1 MTMVT
6 CLSGWRMTGKDGDEI
21 MDDKVFVRDESA
33 RSANCMLERKV
44 IDTHV
49 HVVGRGDT
57 VKGFTASLE
66 FVCGPAFSSMLMS
79 LKTPAFAVSD
89 EKIMEDLL
97 GVVNSSES
105 TDYAVFLAMD
115 GVYKNGKFVA
125 RETHLMVPNDYII
138 GLSRTNKKVL
148 FGASVHPYREAADML
163 AVAKRCTD
171 EGAALFVWSP
181 SEQQINPEDDR
192 CIPLY
197 VCLARE
203 GIPLLLHTGSGFA
216 PHMTDFKVNNYS
228 DPQKLK
234 NALDIGVKV
243 IVSRCAASPDGN
255 GTPGGGPE
263 DLLDMLRTAEEKK
276 WDLYADISACCAP
289 SQIGYLERIR
299 REIEEGRISPKRFLY
314 GSDFPMPSVDI
325 NVVKE
330 PLSTS
335 ELVEHIS
342 GQGNPLDNHYRIL
355 KDFGIHESIFTNACD
370 VLRL

>member
-1 MTMVT
+1 MRGVT
-6 CLSGWRMTGKDGDEI
+6 CLSGWRMAGKDEDEI
-21 MDDKVFVRDESA
+21 MNNEVFIRGESA
-33 RSANCMLERKV
+33 QSANCMLERKV

-49 HVVGRGDT
+49 HVLGTGDT

-66 FVCGPAFSSMLMS
+66 FVSSRTFSSMLMS

-89 EKIMEDLL
+89 EKLMEDLL

-105 TDYAVFLAMD
+105 IDYAVFLAMD

-125 RETHLMVPNDYII
+125 PETHLMVPNDYII
-138 GLSRTNKKVL
+138 DLSRTNKKVL

-163 AVAKRCTD
+163 AVAKRCVD

-192 CIPLY
+192 CIPFY

-203 GIPLLLHTGSGFA
+203 GIPLLFHTGNVFA
-216 PHMTDFKVNNYS
+216 THMTDFKVNNYS
-228 DPQKLK
+228 DPRKLK

-243 IVSRCAASPDGN
+243 IVAHCAASPDGK
-255 GTPGGGPE
+255 GIPSGGPE
-263 DLLDMLRTAEEKK
+263 DLLDMLKTAEEKK
-276 WDLYADISACCAP
+276 WDLYADISARCAP

-314 GSDFPMPSVDI
+314 GSDFPMPAVDI

-335 ELVEHIS
+335 ELAEHIS
-342 GQGNPLDNHYRIL
+342 GQGNLLDHHYRIL